1 MPDSIDVAEGAK
13 KHFWRASGEV
23 FGFNMGLWAFDRYV
37 QKGDFAYIS
46 FKSIKKNF
54 EVGFKWDNDKL
65 GTNTFLHPYTGNLYF
80 NAARSNGYSFWG
92 SV

>member
-37 QKGDFAYIS
+37 QKGDF
-46 FKSIKKNF
+46 
-54 EVGFKWDNDKL
+54 G
-65 GTNTFLHPYTGNLYF
+65 
-80 NAARSNGYSFWG
+80 AA
-92 SV
+92 V